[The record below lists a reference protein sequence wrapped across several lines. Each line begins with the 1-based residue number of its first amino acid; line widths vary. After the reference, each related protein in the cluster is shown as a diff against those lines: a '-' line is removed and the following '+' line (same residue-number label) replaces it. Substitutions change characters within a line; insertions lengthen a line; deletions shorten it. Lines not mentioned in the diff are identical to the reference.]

1 MVNSVKNYN
10 EQPLSTATEWESTI
24 IDNSLYVR
32 DLLNKIEEV
41 AFCSVDPIGITIAL
55 TGALGSGKSSIVKQT
70 LQNLKSKYSDL
81 VVYENNIEE
90 NSINDLEPTSNC
102 LESIKTADTA
112 NHNDGLP
119 TTSKIDLNVFEFRRL
134 VKRKLFNLTSDYCY
148 INLIGNSSIGDL
160 TITKKIKL
168 NVSEFRCL
176 WFQNDEALMLGFI
189 EHLSAQISS
198 IDKEVGKK
206 FLKIAFHIL
215 RLCGVM
221 LAQAYLAKHGITLP
235 ADIVET
241 LAGSK
246 KEPHESSASINELLS
261 SLHKALE
268 QKDAKES
275 KKRILIVLD
284 DLDRLDSNEVLAMFR
299 LIKTFGNL
307 PNIMFLLV
315 YDNDIVSDIVNKHFP
330 ESKGKYLDK
339 FIQLRVNMLPA
350 RKQSIVDQLKD
361 SILKSCNIKE
371 CSYMADKLLNAGY
384 FCSEQYIH
392 DLAKMKQD
400 ESHESE
406 MKGDEKHELDMF
418 IVDTI
423 IAHNI
428 SNARDVSLIKNA
440 VTTSWEF
447 CQHQISLSDILVIE
461 IIKQY
466 HKDDYSKI
474 YSYTDL
480 YNFSGGIYDKYDDVN
495 TTPCVCDWKYQITP
509 ISQSLSNPSLL
520 SLYFFGSDY
529 IESILKSRLPDFF
542 SMLADVNY
550 ELISDKFNEL
560 LKALI
565 RNMVV
570 AELKSKAKDTTSLLY
585 FAGDKSLFRYLDFVF
600 TYFMIGRID
609 TDIANELINQLYRT
623 IASKHF
629 NELVA
634 SAINKTNDQDVT
646 LNVELTISKWFAR
659 SIIDNEYCSTNR
671 FFKNSSLID
680 QLANIK
686 EKNIVFFLYLA
697 NFYRELANIRNSWHL
712 DNAMKCYT
720 IFYDTLQEQ
729 IVSGE
734 LFNLKNGCSLLV
746 AVQDFIRQMQNTNS
760 ELNESLKQSFI
771 KIKLA
776 LSEKFSN
783 KQVGDPFVL
792 ELINLLQ
799 EYGSFDD
806 IKRPGIQLF
815 RSQVKAKRDIARR
828 FKKQFLDFYSIG
840 ITDVFECVSEYIT
853 KINNDPNDLSSLKD
867 KAQMALEVIDCVKNN
882 KMDSRI
888 FDMR

>member
-1 MVNSVKNYN
+1 
-10 EQPLSTATEWESTI
+10 
-24 IDNSLYVR
+24 
-32 DLLNKIEEV
+32 
-41 AFCSVDPIGITIAL
+41 
-55 TGALGSGKSSIVKQT
+55 
-70 LQNLKSKYSDL
+70 
-81 VVYENNIEE
+81 
-90 NSINDLEPTSNC
+90 
-102 LESIKTADTA
+102 
-112 NHNDGLP
+112 
-119 TTSKIDLNVFEFRRL
+119 
-134 VKRKLFNLTSDYCY
+134 
-148 INLIGNSSIGDL
+148 
-160 TITKKIKL
+160 
-168 NVSEFRCL
+168 
-176 WFQNDEALMLGFI
+176 MLGFV
-189 EHLSAQISS
+189 EHLSTQISS
-198 IDKEVGKK
+198 IEKEAGKT
-206 FLKIAFHIL
+206 FLKIALPRLISSGL
-215 RLCGVM
+215 RAAQLVLGLMGTPLPEGVVTAINK
-221 LAQAYLAKHGITLP
+221 LLEELFGIQK
-235 ADIVET
+235 DDNEN
-241 LAGSK
+241 S
-246 KEPHESSASINELLS
+246 ESNEELLS
-261 SLHKALE
+261 SLREALE

-315 YDNDIVSDIVNKHFP
+315 YDNDIVSAIVEKHFP

-350 RKQSIVDQLKD
+350 RKQSIVDQLKA

-371 CSYMADKLLNAGY
+371 CSSMDDKLSHARY

-406 MKGDEKHELDMF
+406 MKDDEKHELDMF

-423 IAHNI
+423 IAHNL

-466 HKDDYSKI
+466 HKDNLYRI

-480 YNFSGGIYDKYDDVN
+480 YNFHYGIYDKYDDVN
-495 TTPCVCDWKYQITP
+495 TTPFVCDWKYQITP

-520 SLYFFGSDY
+520 SLYFFGGDY

-550 ELISDKFNEL
+550 ELISDNFNEL

-570 AELKSKAKDTTSLLY
+570 TELKSKDKDTTSLLY

-600 TYFMIGRID
+600 TYFMIGRVA

-629 NELVA
+629 NELVD
-634 SAINKTNDQDVT
+634 SAINKDNDQDVS
-646 LNVELTISKWFAR
+646 LSVAHIISKWFAR
-659 SIIDNEYCSTNR
+659 SIIDNEYYSTNR
-671 FFKNSSLID
+671 FFQNSSLLE
-680 QLANIK
+680 QLAKIK
-686 EKNIVFFLYLA
+686 EKNIVFFLCLA

-720 IFYDTLQEQ
+720 IFYATLQEQ

-746 AVQDFIRQMQNTNS
+746 AVQDFISHMQNTNS
-760 ELNESLKQSFI
+760 ELYKALKQSFT

-792 ELINLLQ
+792 NLITLLQ

-806 IKRPGIQLF
+806 IKRPGINIF
-815 RSQVKAKRDIARR
+815 RKQADVKRDIARR
-828 FKKQFLDFYSIG
+828 FKEKFLDFYSIG
-840 ITDVFECVSEYIT
+840 INDVFECVSNYVT
-853 KINNDPNDLSSLKD
+853 KINNDPNDLSSLKE
-867 KAQMALEVIDCVKNN
+867 KAQMALEVIACVKNP
-882 KMDSRI
+882 KMDSPI

>member
-1 MVNSVKNYN
+1 MFNSVKNYN
-10 EQPLSTATEWESTI
+10 EQPLSTKAEWDSSLI
-24 IDNSLYVR
+24 NNSPYVH

-41 AFCSVDPIGITIAL
+41 VSCNADPIGVTIAL

-70 LQNLKSKYSDL
+70 WSSLKSEY
-81 VVYENNIEE
+81 
-90 NSINDLEPTSNC
+90 NC
-102 LESIKTADTA
+102 LELSE
-112 NHNDGLP
+112 NNSEENLGND
-119 TTSKIDLNVFEFRRL
+119 SAQRL
-134 VKRKLFNLTSDYCY
+134 VDAEVADSSSHNEGAPAARKIEL
-148 INLIGNSSIGDL
+148 
-160 TITKKIKL
+160 K
-168 NVSEFRCL
+168 VSEFKCL
-176 WFQNDEALMLGFI
+176 WFQNDEALMLGFV

-198 IDKEVGKK
+198 IEKEAGKK
-206 FLKIAFHIL
+206 FLKIALPKLISGGL
-215 RLCGVM
+215 RAFKIVSPFI
-221 LAQAYLAKHGITLP
+221 GIPFLEK
-235 ADIVET
+235 AVET
-241 LAGSK
+241 GIKIAEDIDDSQ
-246 KEPHESSASINELLS
+246 KEANESSESIEELLS
-261 SLHKALE
+261 SLHEALE

-284 DLDRLDSNEVLAMFR
+284 DLDRLDSTEVLAMFR

-315 YDNDIVSDIVNKHFP
+315 YDNDIVSAIVEKHFP

-339 FIQLRVNMLPA
+339 FIQLRVNVLPA

-361 SILKSCNIKE
+361 SILKSCDIKE
-371 CSYMADKLLNAGY
+371 CPYMATKLSSTGY

-392 DLAKMKQD
+392 DLAKKKQY

-406 MKGDEKHELDMF
+406 MKDDEKQKLDMF

-423 IAHNI
+423 IAHNL
-428 SNARDVSLIKNA
+428 SSARDVSLIKNA

-447 CQHQISLSDILVIE
+447 CQHQISLSDILFIE
-461 IIKQY
+461 LIKQY
-466 HKDDYSKI
+466 HKDDLYRI
-474 YSYTDL
+474 YSYADL
-480 YNFSGGIYDKYDDVN
+480 YNFGGGIYDKYDDEVN
-495 TTPCVCDWKYQITP
+495 TTPFVCDWKYQITP

-542 SMLADVNY
+542 SMLAEVNY

-570 AELKSKAKDTTSLLY
+570 TELKSKAKDTTSLLY

-600 TYFMIGRID
+600 TYFMIGRVD
-609 TDIANELINQLYRT
+609 SGIANELINQFYQT

-634 SAINKTNDQDVT
+634 SAINKTNDQDVI

-659 SIIDNEYCSTNR
+659 SIIDNEYYSTNR
-671 FFKNSSLID
+671 FFQNSSLIEK
-680 QLANIK
+680 LANIE

-729 IVSGE
+729 IASGE
-734 LFNLKNGCSLLV
+734 LLNLNYGCSLLV
-746 AVQDFIRQMQNTNS
+746 AVQVFISQIQNTNS
-760 ELNESLKQSFI
+760 ELKEALKQSFI

-792 ELINLLQ
+792 DLITVLQ
-799 EYGSFDD
+799 EGGSFDSG
-806 IKRPGIQLF
+806 KYMGTTENRPVGQIL
-815 RSQVKAKRDIARR
+815 RNMGRC
-828 FKKQFLDFYSIG
+828 FKEYFVDFYG
-840 ITDVFECVSEYIT
+840 IDINDIFERVSDFAN
-853 KINNDPNDLSSLKD
+853 KLNNDPNALKSVTAQ
-867 KAQMALEVIDCVKNN
+867 AQMALEVIDIAKTNKINETYYKVKLY
-882 KMDSRI
+882 
-888 FDMR
+888 

>member
-10 EQPLSTATEWESTI
+10 EQPLSTEAEWDSSFI
-24 IDNSLYVR
+24 NNSPYAH

-70 LQNLKSKYSDL
+70 LQNLKSKYGDL

-102 LESIKTADTA
+102 LGSIKTADTA

-148 INLIGNSSIGDL
+148 INLIGNSSIGGL
-160 TITKKIKL
+160 TITNKIKL
-168 NVSEFRCL
+168 HVSEFRCL
-176 WFQNDEALMLGFI
+176 WFQNDDALMLGFI

-275 KKRILIVLD
+275 KKRILMVLD
-284 DLDRLDSNEVLAMFR
+284 DLDRLDSTEVLAMFR

-315 YDNDIVSDIVNKHFP
+315 YDNDIVSAIVEKHFP

-361 SILKSCNIKE
+361 SILKSCDIKE

-406 MKGDEKHELDMF
+406 MKDDEKQALDMF
-418 IVDTI
+418 IVNTI
-423 IAHNI
+423 IAHNL

-440 VTTSWEF
+440 VATSWEF

-461 IIKQY
+461 IIKQC
-466 HKDDYSKI
+466 HKDDYSKV

-480 YNFSGGIYDKYDDVN
+480 YNFSDGTYDKYDEDVHR
-495 TTPCVCDWKYQITP
+495 TPFVCDWKYQITP

-529 IESILKSRLPDFF
+529 VESILKSRLPDFF
-542 SMLADVNY
+542 SRLADVNY
-550 ELISDKFNEL
+550 ELISDNFNEL

-570 AELKSKAKDTTSLLY
+570 TELNSKAKDTTSLLY

-609 TDIANELINQLYRT
+609 TDIANELINQLYLT

-629 NELVA
+629 HELVA
-634 SAINKTNDQDVT
+634 SAINKTNDQDLSLSVAI
-646 LNVELTISKWFAR
+646 TISKWFAR
-659 SIIDNEYCSTNR
+659 SIIDNEYYSTNR
-671 FFKNSSLID
+671 FFQNSNLIE
-680 QLANIK
+680 QLASIK
-686 EKNIVFFLYLA
+686 EKNVVFFLFLA

-734 LFNLKNGCSLLV
+734 LLNLNYGCSLLV
-746 AVQDFIRQMQNTNS
+746 AVQDFISQIQNTNR
-760 ELNESLKQSFI
+760 ELYEALKQSFI
-771 KIKLA
+771 KIKRA
-776 LSEKFSN
+776 LFEKFSN
-783 KQVGDPFVL
+783 KLVGAPFVL
-792 ELINLLQ
+792 NLIKELQKWGN
-799 EYGSFDD
+799 FDC
-806 IKRPGIQLF
+806 IKHIDTTETRTKDEIIREIAKGFKIQF
-815 RSQVKAKRDIARR
+815 I
-828 FKKQFLDFYSIG
+828 DFYGID
-840 ITDVFECVSEYIT
+840 ITDVYDCVSYYFT
-853 KINNDPNDLSSLKD
+853 KIDNDPNALNSLKE
-867 KAQMALEVIDCVKNN
+867 KAQMAFEVLWRCKELMSTVSIA
-882 KMDSRI
+882 
-888 FDMR
+888 

>member
-10 EQPLSTATEWESTI
+10 EQPLSTQEEWDSSFI
-24 IDNSLYVR
+24 NNSPYAY

-41 AFCSVDPIGITIAL
+41 VSCNADPIGVTIAL

-70 LQNLKSKYSDL
+70 VNSLKDEYNCLELS
-81 VVYENNIEE
+81 ENNSEE
-90 NSINDLEPTSNC
+90 NSGNDSAQQLVDAEV
-102 LESIKTADTA
+102 ADSSS
-112 NHNDGLP
+112 HNKG
-119 TTSKIDLNVFEFRRL
+119 
-134 VKRKLFNLTSDYCY
+134 
-148 INLIGNSSIGDL
+148 SSAA
-160 TITKKIKL
+160 KKIELK
-168 NVSEFRCL
+168 VSEFRCL
-176 WFQNDEALMLGFI
+176 WFQNDDALMLGFI
-189 EHLSAQISS
+189 EHLSAQISL
-198 IDKEVGKK
+198 INKDAGKK
-206 FLKIAFHIL
+206 FLKIALPKLISGGL
-215 RLCGVM
+215 RVVQV
-221 LAQAYLAKHGITLP
+221 ASPFTGIPFLESLVDAGIKV
-235 ADIVET
+235 ADNV
-241 LAGSK
+241 ADRQ
-246 KEPHESSASINELLS
+246 KEANERSESIEELLS
-261 SLHKALE
+261 SLRTALE

-284 DLDRLDSNEVLAMFR
+284 DLDRLDSTEVLAMFR

-315 YDNDIVSDIVNKHFP
+315 YDNDIASAIVEKHFP

-350 RKQSIVDQLKD
+350 RKQSIVDQLKA
-361 SILKSCNIKE
+361 SILKSCDIKE
-371 CSYMADKLLNAGY
+371 CSYMADKLSHAGY
-384 FCSEQYIH
+384 FCSKQYIH

-406 MKGDEKHELDMF
+406 MKDDEKLKLDMF
-418 IVDTI
+418 IVDNI
-423 IAHNI
+423 IAHNL

-474 YSYTDL
+474 YSHTDL
-480 YNFSGGIYDKYDDVN
+480 YNFSGGIYDKYGDEVN
-495 TTPCVCDWKYQITP
+495 TTPFVCDWKYQITP

-520 SLYFFGSDY
+520 SLYFFGGDY
-529 IESILKSRLPDFF
+529 IESILKSSLPDFF
-542 SMLADVNY
+542 SMLADANY

-565 RNMVV
+565 RNMAVT
-570 AELKSKAKDTTSLLY
+570 ELKSKAKDTTSLLD

-600 TYFMIGRID
+600 TYFMIGRVD
-609 TDIANELINQLYRT
+609 SGIANELINQLYRT

-634 SAINKTNDQDVT
+634 SAINKTNDQDVI

-659 SIIDNEYCSTNR
+659 SIIDNEYYSTNR
-671 FFKNSSLID
+671 FFQNSSLIE

-712 DNAMKCYT
+712 DNAITYFT
-720 IFYDTLQEQ
+720 IFYDMLREQ

-734 LFNLKNGCSLLV
+734 LLNLNNGCSLLI
-746 AVQDFIRQMQNTNS
+746 AVQDLISRIQNTNS
-760 ELNESLKQSFI
+760 ELYEPCKQSFI
-771 KIKLA
+771 KIKSA

-792 ELINLLQ
+792 DLITVLQ

-806 IKRPGIQLF
+806 INRPYIQLF
-815 RSQVKAKRDIARR
+815 RDRVEVKRDIARR
-828 FKKQFLDFYSIG
+828 FKEQFLDFYSIS
-840 ITDVFECVSEYIT
+840 ITDVFECVSDYVT
-853 KINNDPNDLSSLKD
+853 KINNDPNTLNSFNK

-882 KMDSRI
+882 KMGMPI
-888 FDMR
+888 F

>member
-10 EQPLSTATEWESTI
+10 EQPLSATEWESTI

-70 LQNLKSKYSDL
+70 LQNLKSKYGDL

-102 LESIKTADTA
+102 LESTKTADTA

-119 TTSKIDLNVFEFRRL
+119 TTSKID
-134 VKRKLFNLTSDYCY
+134 
-148 INLIGNSSIGDL
+148 
-160 TITKKIKL
+160 L

-206 FLKIAFHIL
+206 FLKIAFRIL

-221 LAQAYLAKHGITLP
+221 FAQAYLAQHGITLP

-261 SLHKALE
+261 SLRKALE
-268 QKDAKES
+268 QNDAKES

-315 YDNDIVSDIVNKHFP
+315 YDNDIVSAIVEKHFP

-350 RKQSIVDQLKD
+350 RKQRIVDQLKD
-361 SILKSCNIKE
+361 SILKSCDIKE
-371 CSYMADKLLNAGY
+371 CSYMADKLSNAGH

-406 MKGDEKHELDMF
+406 MKDDEKQELDMF
-418 IVDTI
+418 IVNTI
-423 IAHNI
+423 IAHNL

-466 HKDDYSKI
+466 RNDDLYRI

-480 YNFSGGIYDKYDDVN
+480 YNFSGGIYDKYDDVVD
-495 TTPCVCDWKYQITP
+495 TTPFVCDWKYQITP

-520 SLYFFGSDY
+520 SLYFFGGDY
-529 IESILKSRLPDFF
+529 IESILKISLPDFF
-542 SMLADVNY
+542 SMLDDANY

-565 RNMVV
+565 RNMAVT
-570 AELKSKAKDTTSLLY
+570 ELKSKAKDTTSLLD

-600 TYFMIGRID
+600 TYFMIGRVD
-609 TDIANELINQLYRT
+609 SGIANELINQLYRT

-646 LNVELTISKWFAR
+646 LTVELTISKWFAR
-659 SIIDNEYCSTNR
+659 SIIDNEYYSTNR
-671 FFKNSSLID
+671 FFQNSSLIE

-720 IFYDTLQEQ
+720 IFYDMLREQ

-734 LFNLKNGCSLLV
+734 LLNLNNGCSLLI
-746 AVQDFIRQMQNTNS
+746 AVRDLISRIQNTNS
-760 ELNESLKQSFI
+760 ELYDPCKQSLS
-771 KIKLA
+771 KIKSA

-792 ELINLLQ
+792 ELINVLQ

-840 ITDVFECVSEYIT
+840 ITDVFECVSDYVT
-853 KINNDPNDLSSLKD
+853 KINNDPNDLSSLK
-867 KAQMALEVIDCVKNN
+867 KAQVALEVIDCVKNN
-882 KMDSRI
+882 KMDSPI